1 MKTDSFETEII
12 KRPYNGRAVDTSRP
26 LLGDGV
32 QGDVDK
38 LCLSKD
44 DKRRY
49 QHRSRSLAHP
59 PARLLSRAHKIICT
73 RKMLLRRKKGGLCA
87 VWLTIMAAASNIKA
101 LESARAVVGI
111 LRA

>member
-26 LLGDGV
+26 LLDGV

-49 QHRSRSLAHP
+49 QHRSRS

>member
-1 MKTDSFETEII
+1 MDE
-12 KRPYNGRAVDTSRP
+12 
-26 LLGDGV
+26 LLIP
-32 QGDVDK
+32 QG
-38 LCLSKD
+38 LCLVMACKEMWTNYACQKMTKD
-44 DKRRY
+44 VTNTALT
-49 QHRSRSLAHP
+49 RSLARP
-59 PARLLSRAHKIICT
+59 PACLLSLAHKIICR